1 MKLRLITGT
10 DSLQPPEATTGGAMK
25 TQKLYR
31 AKKISKTLVAVL
43 MMAAGLHAQG
53 SSAQQSL
60 ILRVMELNK
69 LDLIG
74 GSLKLTIDKIHADQ
88 FAPTPAV
95 NANTTLVWTS
105 NGENKK
111 ITVASSN
118 TNPRYALRAA
128 PQEMSPGAGKA
139 TPVVS
144 FLDNKNHDFIVGV
157 NRSAGKCVIQF
168 TAAADVKQGI
178 GIDTHVITFTITSS

>member
-1 MKLRLITGT
+1 
-10 DSLQPPEATTGGAMK
+10 MK
-25 TQKLYR
+25 TQILYI
-31 AKKISKTLVAVL
+31 AKKTTKTLVAVL
-43 MMAAGLHAQG
+43 TMAAGLYAQG
-53 SSAQQSL
+53 SSSQHSL

-69 LDLIG
+69 IGLIG

-118 TNPRYALRAA
+118 THPKYALRAA
-128 PQEMSPGAGKA
+128 PREMSPGAGKA
-139 TPVVS
+139 ASVVS
-144 FLDNKNHDFIVGV
+144 FSDNKNHDFIVGV

-178 GIDTHVITFTITSS
+178 GIDTHLITFTITSS